1 MMVCA
6 WCCSVHWYITDC
18 NGLPT
23 EVTVSVNEPTYTVA
37 ESDGYVEVSYSLN
50 REAVRD
56 VTFTVVNIDGNA
68 TGGGVGELTF
78 FNPTVVVESVSNWS

>member
-1 MMVCA
+1 MMMVCA
-6 WCCSVHWYITDC
+6 WCCSVHWYITGC

-37 ESDGYVEVSYSLN
+37 ESDGSLELFYSLN
-50 REAVRD
+50 RVAVRD
-56 VTFTVVNIDGNA
+56 VTFNVVNIDGTA

-78 FNPTVVVESVSNWS
+78 INPHWLR

>member
-1 MMVCA
+1 MMMVCA

-23 EVTVSVNEPTYTVA
+23 EVTVSVSEPTYTVV
-37 ESDGYVEVSYSLN
+37 ENDGFVEVSYSLN

-56 VTFTVVNIDGNA
+56 VTINVVNIDGTA

-78 FNPTVVVESVSNWS
+78 ITPHCYGREFK